1 MLILNSPKMKALL
14 TKIFLL
20 CFSWL
25 CVFPFPVTFYDQAF
39 LFMGGW
45 GRPFVSHCWM
55 SSSEQQAEVFGR
67 RTAQTI
73 GIENILFSFFYI
85 SVRRVSTQYME
96 NNYLFKQDLHQIYC
110 SKNYRYNHWVQWW

>member
-1 MLILNSPKMKALL
+1 MKALL

-45 GRPFVSHCWM
+45 ERPFV

-73 GIENILFSFFYI
+73 GIENIHFVYI
-85 SVRRVSTQYME
+85 SVRRV
-96 NNYLFKQDLHQIYC
+96 
-110 SKNYRYNHWVQWW
+110 R